1 MLLTGEE
8 KPPLVNIMSCY
19 YNRHSDMKMLIRNI
33 LLGLILFG
41 GVCGCSKQTSPLTPS
56 SLAHRSGPKNVI
68 IMIADGGGF
77 NHYKS
82 ADYYNC
88 GSSPCQPYEQ
98 FPVRLAMS
106 TYPYGGSY
114 DANLAWRSFEY
125 VDKGATDSAAA
136 ATAMATGVKTRNKTL
151 GLDTHNRPALNLSER
166 AKQLGKAAGVI
177 TTVFFDD
184 ATPAGFVVHNG
195 ARGNLT
201 QIADDMVN
209 RNSVDCI
216 MGAGHPFYDSDGR
229 QAQEPNYRYISEK
242 TWAALKNGS
251 AGGSA
256 NSWTLAQTRAEFQAL
271 ANGKTPNRVFGLAQV
286 FDTLQQSRSG
296 NVFADPY
303 VVPLTQTVPTL
314 EEMTLAALNV
324 LDDDPNG
331 FFIMIEGG
339 AVDWAAHNNRSG
351 RLIEEVNGFNKA
363 VEAVIWWVNTKSD
376 WNDTLVIVTADHET
390 GHLTGPNSNSDSK
403 HFNPAVYDIISNGPG
418 KLPAMEWHSRNH
430 TNSLVPFFA
439 KGAGAE
445 QFTETIDGNDPLRG
459 PYIDNTDIANTI
471 FSLWLTK

>member
-1 MLLTGEE
+1 
-8 KPPLVNIMSCY
+8 
-19 YNRHSDMKMLIRNI
+19 MKMLIRNI

-41 GVCGCSKQTSPLTPS
+41 GICGCSSPAKQASPC
-56 SLAHRSGPKNVI
+56 AHRSGPKNVI

-82 ADYYNC
+82 SDYYNC
-88 GSSPCQPYEQ
+88 GRSPCQPYEDLPAGAASLSSIALVKGEAQ
-98 FPVRLAMS
+98 AGFPVRLAMS

-114 DANLAWRSFEY
+114 DANLAWRSFDY

-136 ATAMATGVKTRNKTL
+136 ATAMATGIKTHNKTL
-151 GLDTHNRPALNLSER
+151 GLDTSGKPVLNLSER

-184 ATPAGFVVHNG
+184 ATPAGFVIHNG
-195 ARGNLT
+195 ARSNLT

-209 RNSVDCI
+209 SNSVDCI
-216 MGAGHPFYDSDGR
+216 MGAGHPFYNSDGR
-229 QAQEPNYRYISEK
+229 QVQEPNYKYISKE
-242 TWAALKNGS
+242 TWAALNNGS

-256 NSWTLAQTRAEFQAL
+256 NPWTLVQTRAEFQAL
-271 ANGKTPNRVFGLAQV
+271 AKGKTHKRVFGVPQV

-296 NVFADPY
+296 NVSADPY

-314 EEMTLAALNV
+314 EEMTLVALNV
-324 LDDDPNG
+324 LDEDPNG
-331 FFIMIEGG
+331 FFVMIEGG

-351 RLIEEVNGFNKA
+351 RLIEEINGFNKA

-376 WNDTLVIVTADHET
+376 WNDTLVIITADHET
-390 GHLTGPNSNSDSK
+390 GHLTGPNLNLDGK
-403 HFNPAVYDIISNGPG
+403 YFNPAMYDIISNGPG
-418 KLPAMEWHSRNH
+418 KLPAMEWHSKNH

-445 QFTETIDGNDPLRG
+445 QFTETIDGNDPVRG
-459 PYIDNTDIANTI
+459 SYIDNTDIANTI
-471 FSLWLTK
+471 FTLWSLR

>member
-1 MLLTGEE
+1 VPRRTDYMLLAGKQ
-8 KPPLVNIMSCY
+8 KPPLVNITPFY

-41 GVCGCSKQTSPLTPS
+41 GICGCSSATKQTSPC
-56 SLAHRSGPKNVI
+56 AYRSGPKNVI

-82 ADYYNC
+82 ADYYTC
-88 GSSPCQPYEQ
+88 GRSPCQPYEG

-114 DANLAWRSFEY
+114 DANLAWRSFDY

-136 ATAMATGVKTRNKTL
+136 ATAMATGFKTHNKTL
-151 GLDTHNRPALNLSER
+151 GLDTYGRPVLNLSER

-184 ATPAGFVVHNG
+184 ATPAGFCIHNG

-209 RNSVDCI
+209 SNSVDCI

-229 QAQEPNYRYISEK
+229 QVQNPNYKYISEE
-242 TWAALKNGS
+242 TWANLKNGS

-256 NSWTLAQTRAEFQAL
+256 NPWTLVQTRAEFHAL
-271 ANGKTPNRVFGLAQV
+271 ATGKTPTRVFGLIQV
-286 FDTLQQSRSG
+286 YDTARQKRSG
-296 NVFADPY
+296 NAFADPY
-303 VVPLTQTVPTL
+303 QVPFTQTVPTL
-314 EEMTLAALNV
+314 AEMTNAALNV
-324 LDDDPNG
+324 LNNDPNG

-339 AVDWAAHNNRSG
+339 AVDWAAHANQSG
-351 RLIEEVNGFNKA
+351 RLIEEMNDFNHSVNA
-363 VEAVIWWVNTKSD
+363 AIEWVHYNSN
-376 WNDTLVIVTADHET
+376 WNDTLLIVTADHET
-390 GHLTGPNSNSDSK
+390 GHLTGPDSGPVW
-403 HFNPAVYDIISNGPG
+403 NELVSNGPG
-418 KLPAMEWHSRNH
+418 NLPGMEWHSKNH

-439 KGAGAE
+439 KGRGAE
-445 QFTETIDGNDPLRG
+445 QFRKTLDGYDPVRG

-471 FSLWLTK
+471 FALWLTK

>member
-1 MLLTGEE
+1 MLFAGEK
-8 KPPLVNIMSCY
+8 KPPLVNLMPSY

-33 LLGLILFG
+33 LLGLILFA
-41 GVCGCSKQTSPLTPS
+41 GVCCSSPAKQTSPL
-56 SLAHRSGPKNVI
+56 AHRNGPKNVI
-68 IMIADGGGF
+68 IFIADGGGF

-82 ADYYNC
+82 ADYHNC
-88 GSSPCQPYEQ
+88 GRSPCQPYED

-106 TYPYGGSY
+106 TYPDGGSY
-114 DANLAWRSFEY
+114 DPNLAWASFDY
-125 VDKGATDSAAA
+125 VDNGYTDSAAA
-136 ATAMATGVKTRNKTL
+136 ATAMATGVKTHNKTL
-151 GLDTHNRPALNLSER
+151 GLDTYGRPVLNLSER
-166 AKQLGKAAGVI
+166 AKQFGKAAGVI

-184 ATPAGFVVHNG
+184 ATPASFVIHNG
-195 ARGNLT
+195 ARSNLT

-209 RNSVDCI
+209 KSSVDCI
-216 MGAGHPFYDSDGR
+216 MGVGHPFYDSDGR
-229 QAQEPNYRYISEK
+229 QAQEPNYKYISKE
-242 TWAALKNGS
+242 TWAAMKNGS

-256 NSWTLAQTRAEFQAL
+256 NPWTLVQARAEFQAL
-271 ANGKTPNRVFGLAQV
+271 AKGETPKRVFGLAQV

-296 NVFADPY
+296 NISADPY
-303 VVPLTQTVPTL
+303 IVPLTQTVPTL

-324 LDDDPNG
+324 LDEDPNG

-363 VEAVIWWVNTKSD
+363 VEAVIWWINTKSN

-390 GHLTGPNSNSDSK
+390 GHLAGPGSGQTWNDT
-403 HFNPAVYDIISNGPG
+403 ISNGPG
-418 KLPAMEWHSRNH
+418 KLPAMEWHSKNH

-445 QFTETIDGNDPLRG
+445 QFTETLDGYDPVRG

-471 FSLWLTK
+471 FTLWLTK

>member
-1 MLLTGEE
+1 
-8 KPPLVNIMSCY
+8 
-19 YNRHSDMKMLIRNI
+19 MKMLIRNI

-41 GVCGCSKQTSPLTPS
+41 GVCGCSSPAKQAS
-56 SLAHRSGPKNVI
+56 SCAHSSGPKNVI

-88 GSSPCQPYEQ
+88 GRSPCQPYEE

-114 DANLAWRSFEY
+114 DANLAWRSFDY

-136 ATAMATGVKTRNKTL
+136 ATAMATGVKTRNETL
-151 GLDTHNRPALNLSER
+151 GLDTRGRPVLNLSER

-184 ATPAGFVVHNG
+184 ATPAGFVIHNG
-195 ARGNLT
+195 ARSNLT

-209 RNSVDCI
+209 NNSVDCI

-229 QAQEPNYRYISEK
+229 QTQEPTYKYISEK
-242 TWAALKNGS
+242 TWATLKNGS

-256 NSWTLAQTRAEFQAL
+256 NPWTLVQTRAEFHAL
-271 ANGKTPNRVFGLAQV
+271 AKGKTPNRVFGLLQV
-286 FDTLQQSRSG
+286 YDTLQQSRSG

-303 VVPLTQTVPTL
+303 VVPFTQTVPTL

-324 LDDDPNG
+324 LDEDPNG

-339 AVDWAAHNNRSG
+339 AVDWAAHANESG
-351 RLIEEVNGFNKA
+351 RLIEEMNDFNKSI
-363 VEAVIWWVNTKSD
+363 EAVIWWVNTKSS
-376 WNDTLVIVTADHET
+376 WNDTLVIITADHET
-390 GHLTGPNSNSDSK
+390 GHITGPGSGQTNHGLVWNDLV
-403 HFNPAVYDIISNGPG
+403 NNGPG
-418 KLPAMEWHSRNH
+418 KLPAMEWHSKNH

-445 QFTETIDGNDPLRG
+445 QFKKTINGNDPLCG

-471 FSLWLTK
+471 FTLWFTK

>member
-1 MLLTGEE
+1 
-8 KPPLVNIMSCY
+8 
-19 YNRHSDMKMLIRNI
+19 MKMLIRNI

-41 GVCGCSKQTSPLTPS
+41 GICGCSSTTKQTSPC
-56 SLAHRSGPKNVI
+56 AHRSSPKNVI

-88 GSSPCQPYEQ
+88 GRSPCQPYEQ
-98 FPVRLAMS
+98 FPVHLAMS
-106 TYPYGGSY
+106 TWPYGGSY

-151 GLDTHNRPALNLSER
+151 GLDTNGRAVLNLSER

-184 ATPAGFVVHNG
+184 ATPAGFVIHNG
-195 ARGNLT
+195 ARSNLT

-209 RNSVDCI
+209 NNSVDCI

-229 QAQEPNYRYISEK
+229 QAQEPNYKYISEK
-242 TWAALKNGS
+242 TWAGLKNGS

-256 NSWTLAQTRAEFQAL
+256 NPWTLVQTRAEFQAL
-271 ANGKTPNRVFGLAQV
+271 AKGKTPKRVFGLVQV

-303 VVPLTQTVPTL
+303 VVPLTQALPTL

-324 LDDDPNG
+324 LDEDPNG
-331 FFIMIEGG
+331 FFVMIEGG

-351 RLIEEVNGFNKA
+351 RLIEEVNGFSKA

-390 GHLTGPNSNSDSK
+390 GHLAGLSRRSPSAKTDPGSRQTWN
-403 HFNPAVYDIISNGPG
+403 DIISNGPG

-439 KGAGAE
+439 KGKGAE
-445 QFTETIDGNDPLRG
+445 EFTETIDANDPLRG

-471 FSLWLTK
+471 FTLWNTK

>member
-8 KPPLVNIMSCY
+8 KPPLVNITSCY

-41 GVCGCSKQTSPLTPS
+41 GVWGCSSPAKQTSPY
-56 SLAHRSGPKNVI
+56 AHRSSPKNVI

-82 ADYYNC
+82 ADYYTC
-88 GSSPCQPYEQ
+88 GHSSCQPYED
-98 FPVRLAMS
+98 FPVRVAMS
-106 TYPYGGSY
+106 TYPHGGSY
-114 DANLAWRSFEY
+114 DTNLAWTDFNY
-125 VDKGATDSAAA
+125 VDNGFTDSAAA

-151 GLDTHNRPALNLSER
+151 GLDIDGRPVLNLSER

-184 ATPAGFVVHNG
+184 ATPAGFVIHNG
-195 ARGNLT
+195 ARSNLA
-201 QIADDMVN
+201 QIADDMLN
-209 RNSVDCI
+209 SNSVDCI

-229 QAQEPNYRYISEK
+229 QAQEPNYKFISEE
-242 TWAALKNGS
+242 TWANLKKGS

-256 NSWTLAQTRAEFQAL
+256 NPWTLVQTRAEFQAL
-271 ANGKTPNRVFGLAQV
+271 AKGKTPNRVFGLVQV
-286 FDTLQQSRSG
+286 YDTTQQKREG
-296 NVFADPY
+296 DPCADPY
-303 VVPLTQTVPTL
+303 QVPFTQTVPTL
-314 EEMTLAALNV
+314 AEMTNAALNV
-324 LDDDPNG
+324 LDNDPNG

-339 AVDWAAHNNRSG
+339 AVDWTAHANESG
-351 RLIEEVNGFNKA
+351 RLIEEMDDFNRSI
-363 VEAVIWWVNTKSD
+363 EAVIRWIDNDSN
-376 WNDTLVIVTADHET
+376 WNETLVIITADHET
-390 GHLTGPNSNSDSK
+390 GHLTGPDSDSNN
-403 HFNPAVYDIISNGPG
+403 FNPAAYDIINNGPG
-418 KLPAMEWHSRNH
+418 KLPGMEWHSKNH

-445 QFTETIDGNDPLRG
+445 KFTETIDGNDPLRG

-471 FSLWLTK
+471 FTLWLTR

>member
-1 MLLTGEE
+1 MLFTGEK

-41 GVCGCSKQTSPLTPS
+41 GICGCSSTSKQAS
-56 SLAHRSGPKNVI
+56 SCAHRSGPKNVI

-88 GSSPCQPYEQ
+88 GRSPCQPYEQ

-114 DANLAWRSFEY
+114 DPNLAWASFDY

-136 ATAMATGVKTRNKTL
+136 ATAMATGIKTYNAAIGVDVHKK
-151 GLDTHNRPALNLSER
+151 PVLNLIER
-166 AKQLGKAAGVI
+166 AEQLGKSTGVV
-177 TTVFFDD
+177 TSVPFSH
-184 ATPAGFVVHNG
+184 ATPAGFVAHNPKRDDYQG
-195 ARGNLT
+195 IARQMIFDSN
-201 QIADDMVN
+201 ARV
-209 RNSVDCI
+209 I
-216 MGAGHPFYDSDGR
+216 MGCGNPDYDSNGSHT
-229 QAQEPNYRYISEK
+229 ANPNYKYIDSSA
-242 TWAALKNGS
+242 WVVLKS
-251 AGGSA
+251 ASA
-256 NSWTLAQTRAEFQAL
+256 DGDDLPDRWKLIQTREEFQSL
-271 ANGKTPNRVFGLAQV
+271 ANGETPKRVFGVAQV
-286 FDTLQQSRSG
+286 FETLQQGRKG
-296 NVFADPY
+296 NAYADPY
-303 VVPLTQTVPTL
+303 IAPFTQTVPTL
-314 EEMTLAALNV
+314 EEMTKAALNV

-339 AVDWAAHNNRSG
+339 AVDWAAHSNQSG
-351 RLIEEVNGFNKA
+351 RLIEETNDFNKSI
-363 VEAVIWWVNTKSD
+363 EAVIHWVNTNSN

-390 GHLTGPNSNSDSK
+390 GHLTGPGSGQTWN
-403 HFNPAVYDIISNGPG
+403 DIISNGPG

-445 QFTETIDGNDPLRG
+445 KFTETVDGNDPVRG
-459 PYIDNTDIANTI
+459 PYIDNTVIANTI
-471 FSLWLTK
+471 FALWLTK

>member
-1 MLLTGEE
+1 
-8 KPPLVNIMSCY
+8 MSCY

-33 LLGLILFG
+33 LLSLILFG
-41 GVCGCSKQTSPLTPS
+41 DICGCSSPAKQAFPC
-56 SLAHRSGPKNVI
+56 AHHNSPKNVI

-82 ADYYNC
+82 ADYYDC
-88 GSSPCQPYEQ
+88 GHSPCQPYEE

-114 DANLAWRSFEY
+114 DANLAWRSFDY
-125 VDKGATDSAAA
+125 LDKGATDSAAA

-151 GLDTHNRPALNLSER
+151 GLDTHDQPVLNLSER

-184 ATPAGFVVHNG
+184 ATPAGFVIHNG
-195 ARGNLT
+195 ARNNLT
-201 QIADDMVN
+201 QIADDMLN
-209 RNSVDCI
+209 SNSVDCI
-216 MGAGHPFYDSDGR
+216 MGAGHPLYDSDGR
-229 QAQEPNYRYISEK
+229 QTQQPTYKYISEE
-242 TWAALKNGS
+242 TWANLKNGS

-256 NSWTLAQTRAEFQAL
+256 NPWTLVQTRAEFQAL
-271 ANGKTPNRVFGLAQV
+271 AKGKTPNRVFGLVQV
-286 FDTLQQSRSG
+286 YDTTQQSRSG

-303 VVPLTQTVPTL
+303 IVPLTQTVPTL
-314 EEMTLAALNV
+314 AEMTNAALNV
-324 LDDDPNG
+324 LNNDHNG

-339 AVDWAAHNNRSG
+339 AVDWAAHANESG
-351 RLIEEVNGFNKA
+351 RLIEEMNDFNKSI
-363 VEAVIWWVNTKSD
+363 EAVIRWVDNDSN
-376 WNDTLVIVTADHET
+376 WNETLVIITADHET
-390 GHLTGPNSNSDSK
+390 GHLTGPGSGQTWN
-403 HFNPAVYDIISNGPG
+403 DIVSNGPG
-418 KLPAMEWHSRNH
+418 KLPAMEWHSKNH

-445 QFTETIDGNDPLRG
+445 QFTKTIDGNDPLRG

-471 FSLWLTK
+471 FTLGLTK

>member
-1 MLLTGEE
+1 
-8 KPPLVNIMSCY
+8 
-19 YNRHSDMKMLIRNI
+19 MKMLIRNI

-41 GVCGCSKQTSPLTPS
+41 DICGCSSPAKQTSPCAYRNS
-56 SLAHRSGPKNVI
+56 PKNVI

-82 ADYYNC
+82 ADYYDC
-88 GSSPCQPYEQ
+88 GNSPCQPYEDLPAGAASLSSIALAKAG

-114 DANLAWRSFEY
+114 DTNLVWHSFDY

-136 ATAMATGVKTRNKTL
+136 ATAMATGVKTRNKIL
-151 GLDTHNRPALNLSER
+151 GLDTNGKPVLNLSER

-195 ARGNLT
+195 ARSNLT

-209 RNSVDCI
+209 SNSVDCI
-216 MGAGHPFYDSDGR
+216 MGAGNPFYDSDGR
-229 QAQEPNYRYISEK
+229 PLKEPDYKYISRE

-256 NSWTLAQTRAEFQAL
+256 NPWTLVQTRAEFQAL
-271 ANGKTPNRVFGLAQV
+271 ASGKTPNRVFGLVQV
-286 FDTLQQSRSG
+286 YDTTQQKRSG
-296 NVFADPY
+296 DTSAAPY
-303 VVPLTQTVPTL
+303 QVPFTQTVPTL
-314 EEMTLAALNV
+314 AEMTNAALNV
-324 LDDDPNG
+324 LNNDPNG

-339 AVDWAAHNNRSG
+339 AVDWTAHANESG
-351 RLIEEVNGFNKA
+351 RLIEEMNDFNKSI
-363 VEAVIWWVNTKSD
+363 EAVIWWVNTKSSWD
-376 WNDTLVIVTADHET
+376 DTLVIITADHET
-390 GHLTGPNSNSDSK
+390 GHLTGPGSGQTDHEFVWN
-403 HFNPAVYDIISNGPG
+403 DIISNGPG
-418 KLPAMEWHSRNH
+418 KLPDIEWHSKNH

-445 QFTETIDGNDPLRG
+445 QFKKTIDGNDPLRG

-471 FSLWLTK
+471 FTLWAKKGD

>member
-1 MLLTGEE
+1 
-8 KPPLVNIMSCY
+8 
-19 YNRHSDMKMLIRNI
+19 MKMLIRNI

-41 GVCGCSKQTSPLTPS
+41 GICGCSSPAKQTSPLTPS
-56 SLAHRSGPKNVI
+56 SLAHRSSPKNVI

-88 GSSPCQPYEQ
+88 GRSPCQPYED

-114 DANLAWRSFEY
+114 NANLTWRSFNY

-136 ATAMATGVKTRNKTL
+136 ATAMATGVKTHNKTL
-151 GLDTHNRPALNLSER
+151 GLDTNDHPVLNLSER

-184 ATPAGFVVHNG
+184 ATPAGFVIHNG

-201 QIADDMVN
+201 RIADDMVN
-209 RNSVDCI
+209 NNSVDCI

-229 QAQEPNYRYISEK
+229 PLQEPNYRYISEE

-256 NSWTLAQTRAEFQAL
+256 NPWTLVQTRAEFQAL
-271 ANGKTPNRVFGLAQV
+271 ATGKAPNRVFGLIQV
-286 FDTLQQSRSG
+286 YDTTQQKRSG
-296 NVFADPY
+296 DAFADPY
-303 VVPLTQTVPTL
+303 QVPFTQTVPTL
-314 EEMTLAALNV
+314 AEMTNAALNV
-324 LDDDPNG
+324 LDNDPNG

-339 AVDWAAHNNRSG
+339 AVDWAAHANESG
-351 RLIEEVNGFNKA
+351 RLIEEMDDFNKSI
-363 VEAVIWWVNTKSD
+363 EAVIRWIDTNSS
-376 WNDTLVIVTADHET
+376 WNETLVIITADHET
-390 GHLTGPNSNSDSK
+390 GHLTGPNSGQMPES
-403 HFNPAVYDIISNGPG
+403 PAINDIISNGPG
-418 KLPAMEWHSRNH
+418 KLPAMEWHSKNH

-439 KGAGAE
+439 KGRGAE
-445 QFTETIDGNDPLRG
+445 KFTETIDGNDPLRG

-471 FSLWLTK
+471 FALWLTK

>member
-1 MLLTGEE
+1 
-8 KPPLVNIMSCY
+8 
-19 YNRHSDMKMLIRNI
+19 MKMLIRNI

-41 GVCGCSKQTSPLTPS
+41 GICGCSSAAKQTFPYT
-56 SLAHRSGPKNVI
+56 HHSGPKNVI

-88 GSSPCQPYEQ
+88 GRSPCQPYED

-114 DANLAWRSFEY
+114 DANLAWASFDY
-125 VDKGATDSAAA
+125 VDNGYTDSAAA
-136 ATAMATGVKTRNKTL
+136 ATAMATGVKTHNKTL
-151 GLDTHNRPALNLSER
+151 GLDTYGRPVPNLSER

-184 ATPAGFVVHNG
+184 ATPASFVIHNG
-195 ARGNLT
+195 ARSNLT

-209 RNSVDCI
+209 NNSVDCI

-229 QAQEPNYRYISEK
+229 QAQEPTYRYISEK
-242 TWAALKNGS
+242 TWEALKNGS

-256 NSWTLAQTRAEFQAL
+256 NPWTLVQTRAEFQAL
-271 ANGKTPNRVFGLAQV
+271 AKGKTPNRVFGLVQV
-286 FDTLQQSRSG
+286 YDTTQQKREG
-296 NVFADPY
+296 NAYAAPY
-303 VVPLTQTVPTL
+303 QVPFTQTVPTL
-314 EEMTLAALNV
+314 EDMTLAALNV
-324 LDDDPNG
+324 LDNDPNG

-339 AVDWAAHNNRSG
+339 AVDWAAHANQSG
-351 RLIEEVNGFNKA
+351 RLIEEMNDFNKSI
-363 VEAVIWWVNTKSD
+363 EAVIHWVDTHSD

-390 GHLTGPNSNSDSK
+390 GHLAGPGSGQTNKGLAMN
-403 HFNPAVYDIISNGPG
+403 DIINNGPG
-418 KLPAMEWHSRNH
+418 KLPGMEWHSGSH

-439 KGAGAE
+439 KGPGAE
-445 QFTETIDGNDPLRG
+445 QFTETIDGSDPLRG